1 MEPKNTKAGDRV
13 DGWVGSPMGWGYG
26 GQIGQ
31 NSPPDGGGCK
41 KGRKSKMLIF
51 LARIGLN

>member
-1 MEPKNTKAGDRV
+1 MEPKNTKAGGKV

-41 KGRKSKMLIF
+41 K
-51 LARIGLN
+51 